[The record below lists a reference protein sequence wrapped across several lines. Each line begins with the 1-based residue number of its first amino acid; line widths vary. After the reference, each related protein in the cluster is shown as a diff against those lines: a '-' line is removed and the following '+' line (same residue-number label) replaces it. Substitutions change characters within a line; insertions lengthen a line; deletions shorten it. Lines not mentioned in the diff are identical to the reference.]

1 MGVRE
6 VKGSMG
12 EILKSV
18 NLTKKFGGL
27 TAVNEVSF
35 SIQEGD
41 LQSIIGPNGA
51 GKSTFFKL
59 IIGEIRPSSGQ
70 IIFLN
75 QDITALPQTAI
86 SHRGIAVA
94 YQITNIFPLLSVFEN
109 VRVAAQ
115 SRKTTFN
122 LWSKAVSHKEL
133 TEESR
138 SILEL
143 IGLQDFQGE
152 TAANLSHGDRK
163 RLEIGVALAT
173 KPKLLLLDEPTAGLS
188 PPETRQTIDL
198 IKKIAKG
205 LTIILVEHKMKVVM
219 EVSSKITVLYYGS
232 LLVQGTPDEIRQNEE
247 VRRVYLGGVKC

>member
-1 MGVRE
+1 
-6 VKGSMG
+6 MG
-12 EILKSV
+12 EILKTV
-18 NLTKKFGGL
+18 NLTKNFGGL
-27 TAVNEVSF
+27 TAVNGVSF

-59 IIGEIRPSSGQ
+59 IIGEIAPSSGQ
-70 IIFLN
+70 ILFMN
-75 QDITALPQTAI
+75 QDITALPQAAI

-94 YQITNIFPLLSVFEN
+94 YQITNIFPMLSVFEN

-122 LWSKAVSHKEL
+122 LWSQALSHSEL
-133 TEESR
+133 TEESQA
-138 SILEL
+138 ILEL
-143 IGLQDFQGE
+143 IGLQDVQGE

-163 RLEIGVALAT
+163 RLEIGIALAT

-232 LLVQGTPDEIRQNEE
+232 LLVQGTPDDIRNNEE

>member
-1 MGVRE
+1 
-6 VKGSMG
+6 MG
-12 EILKSV
+12 EILKTV
-18 NLTKKFGGL
+18 NLTKNFGGL
-27 TAVNEVSF
+27 AAVQNVNF
-35 SIQEGD
+35 SIEEGN

-59 IIGEIRPSSGQ
+59 ISGEINPSSGQ
-70 IIFLN
+70 ILFDN
-75 QDITALPQTAI
+75 KDITSFPQTKI
-86 SHRGIAVA
+86 SHLGIAVA
-94 YQITNIFPLLSVFEN
+94 YQITNIFPMLSVFEN

-122 LWSKAVSHKEL
+122 LWSQVLSHKEL
-133 TEESR
+133 AEESR
-138 SILEL
+138 AILEL
-143 IGLQDFQGE
+143 IGLQDFQEE

-198 IKKIAKG
+198 IKKIAPG

-232 LLVQGTPDEIRQNEE
+232 LLVQGTPDDIRQNEE